1 MKKTTILLLP
11 LICMAFLFSCTNK
24 RSGSPKVLVFAK
36 TAGFHHES
44 IAKAIPAIEKLGKE
58 NGFDVDTTTNAAM
71 FNEDTLK
78 KYSAIIFL
86 STTGA
91 LFNTTE
97 RVAFQR
103 YIQAGGGFMG
113 IHGATDAEY
122 DWGWYNRLVG
132 AYFDSHPQQQ
142 EAKLIVKDK
151 SHISTKHLPDIWTRK
166 DEWYNFKKMN
176 NDVHVLITID
186 EKSYEGGKN
195 GDTHPMAWY
204 HEYDGG
210 RAFYTEMGHTDES
223 YAEPLYL
230 QHILGGI
237 QYAIGDNKALDYS
250 KAKAQYPP
258 DEDRFTRVP
267 LVNGQFFEPTELTVL
282 PNLDILITQRR
293 GEIMKYSHETKQLKQ
308 VGFLNVYNKTKDGKA
323 NSEEGLLG
331 LAKDPDF
338 EKNHW
343 IYMMYSPMD
352 TSVNRLSRFKF
363 ENDTIDN
370 KTEQVIMQFYEQR
383 EICCHTGGSIAFGPD
398 GLLYVSAGDNSTPF
412 NEPNQT
418 YTNKGFGP
426 LDDRPGHEQYD
437 ARRSSSNTNDLR
449 GKILRIRVKD
459 DGTYEIPDGNLFA
472 KGTDKTRPEIYV
484 MGNRNPYRISVDQKN
499 SFLYWGE
506 VGPDAGADSIG
517 TRGPRGYDE
526 LNQARKAGYFGW
538 PLFVGNNYP
547 YNNYD
552 YATGKSGATFDPA
565 KPLNESRN
573 NTGLRELPAVA
584 PAFIWYPYAASADFP
599 QVGTGGRNAMA
610 GPIYYT
616 DMWPKETRY
625 PDYYNG
631 KLFIYDWIRGWI
643 KVVTMLPNG
652 DFDMMEPFMENTKW
666 HNAIDMEVGP
676 DGKFYVLE
684 YGTGWFAKNDDAGLS
699 RIDFNSGN
707 RAPKI
712 EQISVDKTSGGL
724 PLTVKATVNAKD
736 PEKDPVTYVWTTGN
750 GQTKETKT
758 PEAELSFDKTGEY
771 NISVEVKDD
780 KGASAKSSM
789 VNIYAG
795 NTAPDVSVTVNG
807 NQSFYFPG
815 KPVAYSVSVNDK
827 EDGTAL
833 DASNL
838 FVTADYLQGQD
849 RAALPQGHQ
858 SVIAAASGKNIMLS
872 LDCKTCHKVDEKS
885 IGPSF
890 TDVAKK
896 YLKAPKATE
905 YLVDKIIKGGGG
917 VWGETAMAAHPDLA
931 EADAK
936 QIVHWILSLGDMG
949 GKKSLPPSGIVPV
962 KQTKEHEALLISAT
976 YTDKGGAT
984 VKPLLGSS
992 GAVLLSSKITFE
1004 DVTSMDQFTKMSYG
1018 GAEIML
1024 LPAAQGWFRID
1035 SIDLQAVNGAELA
1048 VGSMGPRKGAYVI
1061 ELRLNAPDGKKL
1073 AEATLPAVAGEN
1085 NKQQRATLKFAFD
1098 KIADTNMQNLY
1109 IVSRPAD
1116 NNERSTVG
1124 ITMLELFS
1132 K

>member
-1 MKKTTILLLP
+1 MKKISS
-11 LICMAFLFSCTNK
+11 FLFSLICIVLIFSCNNK
-24 RSGSPKVLVFAK
+24 RSGTPKVLVFAK
-36 TAGFHHES
+36 IAGFHHES

-58 NGFDVDTTTNAAM
+58 NGFDIDTTTNSAM
-71 FNEDTLK
+71 FEEDTLK

-86 STTGA
+86 NTTGA
-91 LFNTTE
+91 LFNTNE
-97 RVAFQR
+97 RVALQR
-103 YIQAGGGFMG
+103 YIQAGGGYMG
-113 IHGATDAEY
+113 IHAATDAEY

-132 AYFDSHPQQQ
+132 AYFESHPHQQ

-151 SHISTKHLPDIWTRK
+151 SHISTKHLPDVWTRK
-166 DEWYNFKKMN
+166 DEWYNFKKLN
-176 NDVHVLITID
+176 NDVHVLISID

-195 GDTHPMAWY
+195 GDNHPMAWY
-204 HEYDGG
+204 HDYDGG
-210 RAFYTEMGHTDES
+210 RAFYTELGHTNES
-223 YAEPLYL
+223 YTEPLFL

-237 QYAIGDNKALDYS
+237 QYAIGDNKQLDYN

-267 LVNGQFFEPTELTVL
+267 LTQGQFFEPTEITVL
-282 PNLDILITQRR
+282 PNLDILVSQRR
-293 GEIMKYSHETKQLKQ
+293 GEIMKYSNETKTLKQ

-331 LAKDPDF
+331 LAKDPNF

-343 IYMMYSPMD
+343 IYVFYSPID

-370 KTEQVIMQFYEQR
+370 KTEQVILQFYEQR
-383 EICCHTGGSIAFGPD
+383 EICCHTGGSIAFGND
-398 GLLYVSAGDNSTPF
+398 GLLYVSTGDNSTPF

-506 VGPDAGADSIG
+506 VGPDANADSIG

-547 YNNYD
+547 YNRYD
-552 YATGKSGATFDPA
+552 YETGKYGETFDPA

-610 GPIYYT
+610 GPVYYT

-625 PDYYNG
+625 PDYYNN

-643 KVVTMLPNG
+643 KVITMLPNG
-652 DFDMMEPFMENTKW
+652 DFDMMEPFMPATKW
-666 HNAIDMEVGP
+666 HNAIDMEIGP

-684 YGTGWFAKNDDAGLS
+684 YGSGWFAKNDDAALS
-699 RIDFNSGN
+699 RIDYNPGN

-712 EQISVDKTSGGL
+712 EKIEVDKTSGSL

-736 PEKDPVTYVWTTGN
+736 PENDALTYVWTTGG
-750 GQTKETKT
+750 GQTKETKI
-758 PEAELSFDKTGEY
+758 PEAELSFDKAGDY
-771 NISVEVKDD
+771 NISVEVKDN
-780 KGASAKSSM
+780 KGASSNSNT
-789 VNIYAG
+789 VNVYAG
-795 NTAPDVSVTVNG
+795 NTAPEVSVTING
-807 NQSFYFPG
+807 NQSFYFAG
-815 KPVAYSVSVNDK
+815 KPVAYAVAIHDK
-827 EDGTAL
+827 EDGSTL
-833 DASNL
+833 EPTNL
-838 FVTADYLQGQD
+838 FVTADYLQGKD
-849 RAALPQGHQ
+849 KAALPQGHQ
-858 SVIAAASGKNIMLS
+858 SVIAAASGKNLMLS

-896 YLKAPKATE
+896 YFKESKASE
-905 YLVDKIIKGGGG
+905 YLVEKIIKGGGG
-917 VWGETAMAAHPDLA
+917 VWGEVSMAAHPDLA

-936 QIVHWILSLGDMG
+936 QIVHWILSLGDQG
-949 GKKSLPPSGIVPV
+949 GKKSLPPTGSVPV
-962 KQTKEHEALLISAT
+962 KETKEHEALFISAT
-976 YTDKGGAT
+976 YTDKGGASA
-984 VKPLLGSS
+984 KPLLGSS
-992 GAVLLSSKITFE
+992 GAILQSSKITFE
-1004 DVTSMDQFTKMSYG
+1004 DVKTMDQFTAMTYG
-1018 GAEIML
+1018 GSRIML
-1024 LPAAQGWFRID
+1024 VPAEQGWFRID
-1035 SIDLQAVNGAELA
+1035 SVDLQGVNGAELA
-1048 VGSMGPRKGAYVI
+1048 VGSMGPRTSAYVF
-1061 ELRLNAPDGKKL
+1061 ELRLGTPDGKKL
-1073 AEATLPAVAGEN
+1073 AETTLGTAPGEP
-1085 NKQQRATLKFAFD
+1085 NKQQRSILKFAFD
-1098 KIADTNMQNLY
+1098 KITDTNRQNLY
-1109 IVSRPAD
+1109 VVSRPAD
-1116 NNERSTVG
+1116 KNERSTLG
-1124 ITMLELFS
+1124 ATMLELFS

>member
-1 MKKTTILLLP
+1 M
-11 LICMAFLFSCTNK
+11 
-24 RSGSPKVLVFAK
+24 LVFAK

-58 NGFDVDTTTNAAM
+58 NGFDIDTTTNAAM
-71 FNEDTLK
+71 FEEDTLK

-86 STTGA
+86 NTTGA
-91 LFNTTE
+91 LFNTNE
-97 RVAFQR
+97 RVALQR
-103 YIQAGGGFMG
+103 YIQAGGGYMG
-113 IHGATDAEY
+113 IHAATDAEY

-151 SHISTKHLPDIWTRK
+151 SHISTKHLPDVWTRK
-166 DEWYNFKKMN
+166 DEWYNFKKLN
-176 NDVHVLITID
+176 NDVHVLISID

-195 GDTHPMAWY
+195 GDNHPMAWY
-204 HEYDGG
+204 HDYDGG
-210 RAFYTEMGHTDES
+210 RAFYTELGHTDES
-223 YAEPLYL
+223 YVEPLFL

-237 QYAIGDNKALDYS
+237 QYAIGDNKPLDYA

-267 LVNGQFFEPTELTVL
+267 LTQGQFFEPTEITVL
-282 PNLDILITQRR
+282 PNLDILVSQRR
-293 GEIMKYSHETKQLKQ
+293 GEIMKYSNETKTLKQ

-331 LAKDPDF
+331 ISKDPDF

-343 IYMMYSPMD
+343 VYVFYSPID

-370 KTEQVIMQFYEQR
+370 KTEQVILQFYEQR
-383 EICCHTGGSIAFGPD
+383 EICCHTGGSIAFGND
-398 GLLYVSAGDNSTPF
+398 GLLYVSTGDNTTPF

-418 YTNKGFGP
+418 YTSKSFGP

-437 ARRSSSNTNDLR
+437 GRRSSSNTNDLR

-472 KGTDKTRPEIYV
+472 KGTEKTRPEIYV

-506 VGPDAGADSIG
+506 VGPDASADSIG
-517 TRGPRGYDE
+517 VRGPRGYDE

-547 YNNYD
+547 YNRYD
-552 YATGKSGATFDPA
+552 YATGKSGEAFDPA

-573 NTGLRELPAVA
+573 NTGLKELPAVA
-584 PAFIWYPYAASADFP
+584 PAFIWYPYAASVDFP

-610 GPIYYT
+610 GPVYYT

-625 PDYYNG
+625 PDYYNN

-652 DFDMMEPFMENTKW
+652 DFDMMEPFMEKTKW
-666 HNAIDMEVGP
+666 HNAIDIEVGP

-684 YGTGWFAKNDDAGLS
+684 YGTGWFAKNDDAALS
-699 RIDFNSGN
+699 RIDFNAGN

-712 EQISVDKTSGGL
+712 EKISVNKTSGSL
-724 PLTVKATVNAKD
+724 PLTVKATVDAKD
-736 PEKDPVTYVWTTGN
+736 PEKDPLTYIWTTGS
-750 GQTKETKT
+750 GQTKETKI
-758 PEAELSFDKTGEY
+758 PKAELSFDKPGDY
-771 NISVEVKDD
+771 NVSVEIKDD
-780 KGASAKSSM
+780 KGASSKSNV
-789 VNIYAG
+789 VNVYAG
-795 NTAPDVSVTVNG
+795 NTAPDVSVTISG
-807 NQSFYFPG
+807 NQSFYFAG
-815 KPVAYSVSVNDK
+815 KPVAYTVAVNDK
-827 EDGTAL
+827 EDDSTLELA
-833 DASNL
+833 NL
-838 FVTADYLQGQD
+838 FVTADYLQGKD
-849 RAALPQGHQ
+849 KAALPQGHQ
-858 SVIAAASGKNIMLS
+858 SVIAAASGKNLMLS

-896 YLKAPKATE
+896 YIKDSKATE
-905 YLVDKIIKGGGG
+905 YLVGKIIKGGGG
-917 VWGETAMAAHPDLA
+917 VWGEVSMAAHPDLA

-936 QIVHWILSLGDMG
+936 QIVHWILSLGEQG
-949 GKKSLPPSGIVPV
+949 GKKSLPPSGTVPV
-962 KQTKEHEALLISAT
+962 KETKEHEALLISAT
-976 YTDKGGAT
+976 YTDKGGAST
-984 VKPLLGSS
+984 KPLLGSS
-992 GAVLLSSKITFE
+992 GAVLMSSKITFE
-1004 DVTSMDQFTKMSYG
+1004 DVKNMDQFTAMSYG
-1018 GAEIML
+1018 GARIMMV
-1024 LPAAQGWFRID
+1024 PAEQGWFRID
-1035 SIDLQAVNGAELA
+1035 SVDLQGVNAAELA
-1048 VGSMGPRKGAYVI
+1048 VGSMGARKSAYVF
-1061 ELRLNAPDGKKL
+1061 ELRLGAPDGKKL
-1073 AEATLPAVAGEN
+1073 AEATLGTAAGEP
-1085 NKQQRATLKFAFD
+1085 NKQQRSILKFAFD
-1098 KIADTNMQNLY
+1098 KITDTNKQNLY

-1116 NNERSTVG
+1116 KNERSTVAVS
-1124 ITMLELFS
+1124 MLELFA